1 MVRSQP
7 LRNHWGGA
15 RSLPAWGSV
24 SPACRSGLERSTS
37 WVCFRVSWRWR
48 TSGTSAFWP
57 AGDARAEQSACRWA
71 DAVFDALAPIA
82 CHVYLV
88 ERHPDTIRYQREL
101 DLAFGPD
108 LPRLREL
115 KRQWD
120 PDGLLPSLDASVLR
134 S

>member
-1 MVRSQP
+1 MPVAALSSPQAP
-7 LRNHWGGA
+7 TTSVLPSIATLVPNQ
-15 RSLPAWGSV
+15 SLVP
-24 SPACRSGLERSTS
+24 
-37 WVCFRVSWRWR
+37 
-48 TSGTSAFWP
+48 
-57 AGDARAEQSACRWA
+57 
-71 DAVFDALAPIA
+71 VFDALVPIA

-108 LPRLREL
+108 LPRLREM

-120 PDGLLPSLDASVLR
+120 PHGLLPSLEASVLR